1 MPPDLK
7 KRKKFDVPAAGEK
20 LRALVQELDD
30 IKSILDRYAIV
41 SVTDGEG
48 KFIHVNDQFC
58 KVSKFTRKE
67 LIGQDHGLM
76 NAPYHPEFFIRH
88 LWQTVRRG
96 KVWHGEMCQRAKD
109 GSFFWVNTTVIP
121 FLDSRKSPYQY
132 VFICHD
138 ITARKEME
146 KAVQALPQR
155 IIQAQEEDHK
165 KMSREIHD
173 DLGQSLATLKMLI
186 QAHQAEM
193 TRCHGCRP
201 RRSFQK
207 IIKYLDAIIDKT
219 RSLAAGLQPS
229 ILEVLGPT
237 AALKA
242 LINEFRYKK
251 GMRIHFSCVPLERF
265 AFQAEVINLYRIIQE
280 ALTNIV
286 RHAGATHIDI
296 RLRKFKNS
304 LRIHVEDNGC
314 GLYKDD
320 KPNEFPAGL
329 GFSTMR
335 ERAKL
340 LGGSLEIKS
349 SPQGGTSLTVEIPIR
364 LR

>member
-1 MPPDLK
+1 MRTDLT
-7 KRKKFDVPAAGEK
+7 KRKKSDSHRSDAKFRTLIK
-20 LRALVQELDD
+20 ELDD
-30 IKSILDRYAIV
+30 VKFILDHYAIV

-58 KVSKFTRKE
+58 EISKFTRKE
-67 LIGQDHGLM
+67 LIGQDYGLM
-76 NAPYHPEFFIRH
+76 NPQYHPESFIRH

-96 KVWHGEMCQRAKD
+96 KVWRGEMCQRAKD
-109 GSFFWVNTTVIP
+109 GSSFWVDMTVIP
-121 FLDSRKSPYQY
+121 FFDSRKSPYQY

-146 KAVQALPQR
+146 KTVQGLPQR

-186 QAHQAEM
+186 QAHQAEI

-237 AALKA
+237 AAVKA

-251 GMRIHFSCVPLERF
+251 GMRIHFSCVPLEQF
-265 AFQAEVINLYRIIQE
+265 VFQAEVINLYRIIQE

-296 RLRKFKNS
+296 HLRKFKHS
-304 LRIHVEDNGC
+304 LRIHVTDNGC
-314 GLYKDD
+314 GLYKND
-320 KPNEFPAGL
+320 KPNGFPEGL

>member
-1 MPPDLK
+1 MPLDFK
-7 KRKKFDVPAAGEK
+7 KRKKPDSRGADEK
-20 LRALVQELDD
+20 LRALVKELED
-30 IKSILDRYAIV
+30 IKFILDRYAIV
-41 SVTDGEG
+41 AVTDGEG
-48 KFIHVNDQFC
+48 KFIHVNDRFC
-58 KVSKFTRKE
+58 KISKFTRRE
-67 LIGQDHGLM
+67 LIGQDHGTV
-76 NAPYHPEFFIRH
+76 NAQHHPESFIRN

-96 KVWHGEMCQRAKD
+96 KVWHGEMCHRAKD
-109 GSFFWVNTTVIP
+109 GSLFWMDTIVIP
-121 FLDSRKSPYQY
+121 FLDPSQSPYQY
-132 VFICHD
+132 IFICHD
-138 ITARKEME
+138 ISVRKEME

-186 QAHQAEM
+186 QAHQADV
-193 TRCHGCRP
+193 TRRHGCRP
-201 RRSFQK
+201 MGSYQK
-207 IIKYLDAIIDKT
+207 IITYLDTIIDKT

-251 GMRIHFSCVPLERF
+251 GMRIHFSCVPLEQF

-304 LRIHVEDNGC
+304 LRIHVQDNGC

-320 KPNEFPAGL
+320 KPNGSPAGL

-335 ERAKL
+335 ERARL
-340 LGGSLEIKS
+340 LGGNLEVMS
-349 SPQGGTSLTVEIPIR
+349 SPKGGTSLAVEIPIR